1 MTRPDVLQKLPVSH
15 RKRTTIDNVF
25 FFCSSG
31 NARPKRM
38 YFVVFYGS
46 TADFAWVPDSAV
58 IPYEGVEAFTKYAQ
72 ESVDKAVTK
81 SQKEQLTERF
91 QLKVTISR
99 REDWE
104 TAVRDADESL
114 KQTSETRLEEIEP
127 KVQFYTSKLGMILF
141 EKTKIRQAF
150 SFCFSCSKR
159 STRSKIESFYSQ
171 DRRNL

>member
-1 MTRPDVLQKLPVSH
+1 MM
-15 RKRTTIDNVF
+15 F
-25 FFCSSG
+25 FFSLSLG

-46 TADFAWVPDSAV
+46 TADFAWVPDAAI
-58 IPYEGVEAFTKYAQ
+58 IPYQGVEAFTRYAQ
-72 ESVDKAVTK
+72 ETVDKAQTK

-104 TAVRDADESL
+104 MAVREADESL

-127 KVQFYTSKLGMILF
+127 KVQFYTTKLCIINLSI
-141 EKTKIRQAF
+141 KINKSF
-150 SFCFSCSKR
+150 SFSSYSKR
-159 STRSKIESFYSQ
+159 SSRSKTKSF
-171 DRRNL
+171 NN